1 MNAAGSEDEEDES
14 KSKKKRKT
22 EARLKIAELK
32 QACARPDVVEI
43 WDVTAQDPKLL
54 VYLKARLTP
63 LYTATTVP
71 LLCTVFV
78 DSRSCRTVQPR

>member
-1 MNAAGSEDEEDES
+1 MQTGTVLPQAQKPEEVAEEPGSEDDEGES
-14 KSKKKRKT
+14 KSKKKRKL

-54 VYLKARLTP
+54 VYLK
-63 LYTATTVP
+63 
-71 LLCTVFV
+71 
-78 DSRSCRTVQPR
+78 VQSLSPCHL